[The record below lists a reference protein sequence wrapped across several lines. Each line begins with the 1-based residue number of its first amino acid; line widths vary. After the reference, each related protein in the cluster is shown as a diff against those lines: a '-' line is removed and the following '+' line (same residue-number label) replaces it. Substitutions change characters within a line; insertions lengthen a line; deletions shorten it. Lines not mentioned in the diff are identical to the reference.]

1 LPRGKSRTVTLHLDE
16 PAMKGTP
23 RIWRQPGV
31 NPLTL
36 QVFNQSCT

>member
-1 LPRGKSRTVTLHLDE
+1 
-16 PAMKGTP
+16 MKGTP